1 MPLSSESPIDIDE
14 LCINTLR
21 FLSVDAVEQAKSG
34 HPGLPLGA
42 APMAYVLWTRF
53 LMASPSNPQWLNR
66 DRFILSAGHGSMLLY
81 SLLFTC
87 GFGLTLEDIKQ
98 FRQWDSRTPGHP
110 EFGLTPGVE
119 VTTGPLGQGFANG
132 VGMAMA
138 EASLAARFNRP
149 GFEIINHFTY
159 SLVSDGDLME
169 GVSAEAASL
178 AGQLHLGKLIYLY
191 DANQV
196 SLSSATALTFNED
209 IRKRFEAYG
218 WHVQNVGDGN
228 DLEGVSRALVSA
240 REAIRQPSLIIVR
253 THLGY
258 GAPRKQDT
266 FEAHGSPL
274 GPEETIATKRNL
286 RWPTDRPFYVPDQA
300 LEHFHKSMDRGRRAE
315 ENWNKLREDY
325 RRAFPALSDE
335 LDRALRNEVPRDCMH
350 DILRFPADEKGMATR
365 VAAGKVINACAAAI
379 PSLIGGSA
387 DLDPSTHTVIK
398 NGGDFEP
405 PESVPRDRQGSAGGP
420 WDYTGRNIHFGVRE
434 HAMAGICSG
443 LALHGGVLPYCATFL
458 IFSDY
463 MRPAIR
469 LAAIMKLHVI
479 YIFTHDSIGLGEDGT
494 THQPVEQLAGLRAI
508 PHLTVIRPCD
518 ANETAVAWSLAL
530 TTRDRPVALILTR
543 QSVPVLDRSQ
553 CAPAQELRKGAY
565 ILMDAPEGRC
575 DMILIGTGSEVRLL
589 VQAREELRNKG
600 IEARI
605 VSMPS
610 WELFEE
616 QSPEYRNSVLP
627 PNIKVRLAVEAG
639 ATQGWHRYAGDQG
652 DVVGIDTFGVSAPG
666 PVVMREH
673 GFTVENIVA
682 RALRLAGR

>member
-589 VQAREELRNKG
+589 VQAREELRNKN